1 MAIGIPVVGTRI
13 SAIPELVE
21 DGKTGLLVPPG
32 QPEKLALAM
41 HHLLTDMKLREQI
54 IQAARKR
61 VVQGFDNK
69 KLTQDLA
76 TVYLH
81 EQPKLAGR

>member
-1 MAIGIPVVGTRI
+1 
-13 SAIPELVE
+13 
-21 DGKTGLLVPPG
+21 
-32 QPEKLALAM
+32 
-41 HHLLTDMKLREQI
+41 MKLREQI